1 MRNDSFP
8 PVLATNVP
16 VQLPAH
22 EQLLHQLLHKVEEV
36 RSLVKNYNYENFL
49 ETDIIDTISKCLDN
63 ILEVSFG
70 MLLKPRDV
78 R

>member
-36 RSLVKNYNYENFL
+36 RSLVKNYIMKTF
-49 ETDIIDTISKCLDN
+49 
-63 ILEVSFG
+63 
-70 MLLKPRDV
+70 
-78 R
+78 